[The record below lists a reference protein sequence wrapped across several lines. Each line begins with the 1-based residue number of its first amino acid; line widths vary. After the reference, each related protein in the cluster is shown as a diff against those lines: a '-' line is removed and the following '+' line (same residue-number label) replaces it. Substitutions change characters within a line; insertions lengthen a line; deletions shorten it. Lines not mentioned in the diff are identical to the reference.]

1 MDIQSRNL
9 TIPRGSVL
17 VAKYLAGTQIPGP
30 FREFGNC
37 PEFTLNR
44 ESESVQHY
52 GSRQGLRV
60 LDEEIA
66 IQTTL
71 ASTVTMDDMKMENQA
86 FFWMGD
92 VDTVTVTP
100 LTNQTETHAA
110 VKIGDLYQLGM
121 TDANPSGHRKVT
133 TVVVTDG
140 ASSNPVT
147 YVLGTDYELD
157 ADLGTIYVPAGS
169 GADGKAM
176 KITFGVAASTREQI
190 VTGEEQFECAIKF
203 ISDNPVGPNRD
214 VIIPRARLSPNGDF
228 SLITDP
234 ESTEFQTMSL
244 SISVL
249 KKGNLPL
256 AIVDGRPHS

>member
-17 VAKYLAGTQIPGP
+17 VAKYLPGTQTPGP

-37 PEFTLNR
+37 PEFTFNR
-44 ESESVQHY
+44 ESETVPHY

-60 LDEEIA
+60 LDEEIP

-86 FFWMGD
+86 YFWMGD
-92 VDTVTVTP
+92 VDTITVTP
-100 LTNQTETHAA
+100 LTNQTATFTD
-110 VKIGDLYQLGM
+110 VKAGDLFQLGM
-121 TDANPSGHRKVT
+121 SDANPSGHRNVT

-140 ASSNPVT
+140 AASSPQT
-147 YVLGTDYELD
+147 WALGTDYILD
-157 ADLGTIYVPAGS
+157 ETLGTIYVPAGS
-169 GADGKAM
+169 DAVGEDLKV
-176 KITFGVAASTREQI
+176 TFGVAASTREQI
-190 VTGEEQFECAIKF
+190 VSGETQFECAIKF

-228 SLITDP
+228 SLILDP

-249 KKGNLPL
+249 KKGNLAL
-256 AIVDGRPHS
+256 AIVDGRPVA